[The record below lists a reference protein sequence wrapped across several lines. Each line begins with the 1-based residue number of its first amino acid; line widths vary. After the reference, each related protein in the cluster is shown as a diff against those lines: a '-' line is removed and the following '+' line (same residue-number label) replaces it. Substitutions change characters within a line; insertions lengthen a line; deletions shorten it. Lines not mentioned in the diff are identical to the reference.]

1 MTESSERN
9 EPAEPVGRTVPD
21 GRPADR
27 DGAPAAADT
36 GSDHP
41 GTPGSPGVGVS
52 DAVLLGPERQAAE
65 QPGTV
70 PAEDGPTERLPRDA
84 GAPER
89 LAAAPLPADDG
100 PTVPLPGRELPGRDG
115 TASGG
120 EDTVPIRSGE
130 SAAAPVPA
138 VRRLLGR
145 LTAANAMIAVLL
157 ALLGF
162 TLVVQLRTNST
173 DASLETARQ
182 EDLVRI
188 LSDLEAQEERVRQ
201 DIAGLEESQR
211 QLNSGAEGRQ
221 AALDEATRRADE
233 LGILAGTL
241 PARGPGLTVGFMP
254 VSKPIAAS
262 RVLDAVQ
269 ELRGAGAEAMQIS
282 GADGATVRIVASTY
296 FLDADGG
303 ISVSGRRL
311 TGPYMITVIGDP
323 KTMQTALNIPGG
335 VVASVS
341 GDGGNVAIQERE
353 MVDVSA
359 VVSPKDLQHAR
370 PVS

>member
-1 MTESSERN
+1 MAETSDENGRDAAAGRVTPGGPASTPDTPATPAASGRREGSGAAER
-9 EPAEPVGRTVPD
+9 PGGV
-21 GRPADR
+21 
-27 DGAPAAADT
+27 DGAVVSAD
-36 GSDHP
+36 
-41 GTPGSPGVGVS
+41 
-52 DAVLLGPERQAAE
+52 
-65 QPGTV
+65 
-70 PAEDGPTERLPRDA
+70 DGPTVRLS
-84 GAPER
+84 
-89 LAAAPLPADDG
+89 ADDG
-100 PTVPLPGRELPGRDG
+100 PTVPLPG
-115 TASGG
+115 SGEPAPEG
-120 EDTVPIRSGE
+120 DETVPIRSGTV
-130 SAAAPVPA
+130 SP
-138 VRRLLGR
+138 VRRLLPR
-145 LTAANAMIAVLL
+145 LTAANAMIGVLL

-173 DASLETARQ
+173 DASLETTRQ

-188 LSDLEAQEERVRQ
+188 LSDLDAQEERVRQ

-233 LGILAGTL
+233 LGILSGRL
-241 PARGPGLTVGFMP
+241 PARGPGLTVSFAP

-282 GADGATVRIVASTY
+282 GGDGATVRIIASTY

-311 TGPYMITVIGDP
+311 TGPYTITVIGDP

-353 MVDVSA
+353 VVDVTALSP
-359 VVSPKDLQHAR
+359 PKDLQHAR